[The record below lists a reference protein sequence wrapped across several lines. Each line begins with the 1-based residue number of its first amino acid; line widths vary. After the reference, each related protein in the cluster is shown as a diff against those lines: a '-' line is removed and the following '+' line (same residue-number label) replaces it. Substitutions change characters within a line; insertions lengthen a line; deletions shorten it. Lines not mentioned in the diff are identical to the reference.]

1 MDQQDRDRALRERY
15 RELREKHRELKD
27 KIAVVEGKL
36 AQETARLEASKYQN
50 QIVLDKLA
58 DVRNEYMLHGG
69 DIISAAAGISKEDED
84 DLVHEMHVSLDE
96 VFDDLKA
103 HGALMLS
110 PPSDEDPDQT
120 AEDEESESDD
130 EHDSGFGDEGTL
142 RQRRDALRRTSSQR
156 RQEMELQEADFLAA
170 TPVLCQRGHSRG
182 NGAVR
187 IAHRFRISPG
197 YTFEELKYNVC
208 VYLGLKKRKQQEA
221 FELYNPVLQ
230 TTWQDTQEVRSQLS
244 KLLRETSVDVED
256 ALELREGAIFIEL
269 RKRVTD
275 SAYLHLDE
283 PNKASKGAA
292 AQQRAAGRHSTV
304 SVDEFLELQ
313 RDVLDEVVGQRE
325 ARTYKRKTLLRGS
338 FWLVLIFGMLGE
350 LTVNINDHAYHTVR
364 TLRPRRLRPRRL
376 QPRRLR
382 PRLRPPLHVVA
393 HRMRQELAM
402 WTQEPA

>member
-130 EHDSGFGDEGTL
+130 EDDSGFGDEGTL

-197 YTFEELKYNVC
+197 
-208 VYLGLKKRKQQEA
+208 
-221 FELYNPVLQ
+221 
-230 TTWQDTQEVRSQLS
+230 
-244 KLLRETSVDVED
+244 
-256 ALELREGAIFIEL
+256 
-269 RKRVTD
+269 
-275 SAYLHLDE
+275 
-283 PNKASKGAA
+283 
-292 AQQRAAGRHSTV
+292 
-304 SVDEFLELQ
+304 
-313 RDVLDEVVGQRE
+313 
-325 ARTYKRKTLLRGS
+325 
-338 FWLVLIFGMLGE
+338 
-350 LTVNINDHAYHTVR
+350 
-364 TLRPRRLRPRRL
+364 
-376 QPRRLR
+376 
-382 PRLRPPLHVVA
+382 
-393 HRMRQELAM
+393 
-402 WTQEPA
+402 